1 MFFYKKRNIDGFLLV
16 DKPIGISSNNTL
28 QQVKS
33 IFNAKK
39 TGYIGTLDPLAS
51 GMLPICFGESTKFSS
66 YLNNSDKKYNVIAK
80 LGEKTSTFDSEGII
94 LKKRVISFTSI
105 ELECALKEM
114 TGSINQLPSMYSA
127 IKYNGIPLYKYAR
140 KGLSV
145 PRDIRRIK
153 IYELN
158 LIEKKNNLIELN
170 VFCSKGTYI
179 RSLIDDLGEKL
190 RCGAHVISLRRIQ
203 IGSLPYS
210 KLVTIPYL
218 QDLSNKKNI
227 KKLNHLLMP
236 VDATVCFFKKIYLS
250 NKQSLHFQ
258 LGQKISF
265 KSDIQN
271 TLVRVFEKEKKIFL
285 GLGKINTEEILSPH
299 RLISM

>member
-80 LGEKTSTFDSEGII
+80 LGEKTSTFDSDGII

-114 TGSINQLPSMYSA
+114 TGSINQLPSMYS
-127 IKYNGIPLYKYAR
+127 
-140 KGLSV
+140 
-145 PRDIRRIK
+145 
-153 IYELN
+153 
-158 LIEKKNNLIELN
+158 
-170 VFCSKGTYI
+170 
-179 RSLIDDLGEKL
+179 
-190 RCGAHVISLRRIQ
+190 
-203 IGSLPYS
+203 
-210 KLVTIPYL
+210 
-218 QDLSNKKNI
+218 
-227 KKLNHLLMP
+227 
-236 VDATVCFFKKIYLS
+236 
-250 NKQSLHFQ
+250 
-258 LGQKISF
+258 
-265 KSDIQN
+265 
-271 TLVRVFEKEKKIFL
+271 
-285 GLGKINTEEILSPH
+285 
-299 RLISM
+299 